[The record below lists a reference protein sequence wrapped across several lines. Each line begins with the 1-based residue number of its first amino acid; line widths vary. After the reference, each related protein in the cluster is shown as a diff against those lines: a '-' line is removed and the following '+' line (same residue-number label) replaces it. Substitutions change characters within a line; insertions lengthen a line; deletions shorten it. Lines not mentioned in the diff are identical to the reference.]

1 MRPFANSKRNS
12 NQIFFHLSCLFALLF
27 LLRRYKHQHLC
38 EYRHQNHIQI
48 RWHSYR
54 SNLLR
59 KPIFCFKISKFIITF
74 TKEKR
79 KQSLYFI
86 NSLLDNGSFIPELS
100 TDINISS
107 SCAHGKTNNQ
117 SSFNELVWVVTQ
129 NLSVLASARLGL
141 ISVNDKVGWSVLV
154 RKISNKRTFPMKFL
168 MNFSNN

>member
-1 MRPFANSKRNS
+1 MNIDIKIISRSTGIFTDQTFCISLFFKNS
-12 NQIFFHLSCLFALLF
+12 NL
-27 LLRRYKHQHLC
+27 
-38 EYRHQNHIQI
+38 
-48 RWHSYR
+48 
-54 SNLLR
+54 
-59 KPIFCFKISKFIITF
+59 IIF
-74 TKEKR
+74 TKEILK
-79 KQSLYFI
+79 SFYFI
-86 NSLLDNGSFIPELS
+86 NSLLDNCSFIPELS